1 MRNMIKALKKKYAL
15 SDQGASDLFKGI
27 LYSVLANIS
36 LMLPVILLAVVLNQ
50 LLSPIL
56 GIADSEKSAAFYT
69 ITGIVILAVV
79 FILVGVAYAG
89 NAICKTFEIDIKK
102 QIAKMIA
109 KRKAEQKRKAE
120 EAAAAKEMSQVTES
134 TTTEASEDEKVSD
147 NTMPTMFSE
156 EDRKKLE
163 DAVSKADSEEKTMQ
177 DSKVE
182 AIEKTADSDSTENEA
197 AEKTVS
203 EEKVESVEKPVTT
216 TESEE
221 TPDEE
226 IKAEGTPV
234 EETPAQEEELTDTR
248 VVDIFA
254 ELNEE
259 PVSEDAE
266 NDFEEK

>member
-1 MRNMIKALKKKYAL
+1 MNKKSGYAL
-15 SDQGASDLFKGI
+15 RI
-27 LYSVLANIS
+27 VLGGY
-36 LMLPVILLAVVLNQ
+36 LTY
-50 LLSPIL
+50 L
-56 GIADSEKSAAFYT
+56 GIRILSEMIQQRPSNMT
-69 ITGIVILAVV
+69 LMSVLAVV

-134 TTTEASEDEKVSD
+134 TTTEVSD
-147 NTMPTMFSE
+147 NTMPTMLSE

-163 DAVSKADSEEKTMQ
+163 DAVSKADFEEKIMQ
-177 DSKVE
+177 DSKAE

-203 EEKVESVEKPVTT
+203 EEKTVIT

>member
-1 MRNMIKALKKKYAL
+1 MNKKSGYALRIVLGGYLTYLGIRILSEMIQQRPSNMILM
-15 SDQGASDLFKGI
+15 
-27 LYSVLANIS
+27 SV
-36 LMLPVILLAVVLNQ
+36 
-50 LLSPIL
+50 
-56 GIADSEKSAAFYT
+56 
-69 ITGIVILAVV
+69 LAVV

-147 NTMPTMFSE
+147 NTMPTMLSE

-177 DSKVE
+177 DSKAEV
-182 AIEKTADSDSTENEA
+182 IEKTADSDSTENEA

-203 EEKVESVEKPVTT
+203 EEKTVIT

-226 IKAEGTPV
+226 IKAEETAT
-234 EETPAQEEELTDTR
+234 EETSVQEELTDTR

>member
-1 MRNMIKALKKKYAL
+1 MNKKSGYAL
-15 SDQGASDLFKGI
+15 RI
-27 LYSVLANIS
+27 VLGGY
-36 LMLPVILLAVVLNQ
+36 LTY
-50 LLSPIL
+50 L
-56 GIADSEKSAAFYT
+56 GIRILSEMIQQRPSNMT
-69 ITGIVILAVV
+69 LMSVLAVV

-120 EAAAAKEMSQVTES
+120 EAAAAKEMSQVTEN
-134 TTTEASEDEKVSD
+134 TTIEVSD
-147 NTMPTMFSE
+147 DTMPTMLSE

-163 DAVSKADSEEKTMQ
+163 DAVSKADFEEKTMQ
-177 DSKVE
+177 DSKAE

-203 EEKVESVEKPVTT
+203 EEKTVIT

-259 PVSEDAE
+259 PVS
-266 NDFEEK
+266 

>member
-1 MRNMIKALKKKYAL
+1 MNKKSGYAL
-15 SDQGASDLFKGI
+15 RI
-27 LYSVLANIS
+27 VLGGY
-36 LMLPVILLAVVLNQ
+36 LTY
-50 LLSPIL
+50 L
-56 GIADSEKSAAFYT
+56 GIRILSEMIQQRPSNMT
-69 ITGIVILAVV
+69 LMSVLAVV

-134 TTTEASEDEKVSD
+134 TTTEVSD
-147 NTMPTMFSE
+147 NTMPTMLSE

-163 DAVSKADSEEKTMQ
+163 DAVSKADFEEKTMQ
-177 DSKVE
+177 DSKAE
-182 AIEKTADSDSTENEA
+182 AIEKTADSDSTENKA

-203 EEKVESVEKPVTT
+203 EEKTVIT

>member
-1 MRNMIKALKKKYAL
+1 MNKKSGYAL
-15 SDQGASDLFKGI
+15 RI
-27 LYSVLANIS
+27 VLGGY
-36 LMLPVILLAVVLNQ
+36 LTY
-50 LLSPIL
+50 L
-56 GIADSEKSAAFYT
+56 GIRILSEMIQQRPSNMT
-69 ITGIVILAVV
+69 LMSVLAVV

-102 QIAKMIA
+102 QCAKMIA
-109 KRKAEQKRKAE
+109 KRKAKQKRKAE
-120 EAAAAKEMSQVTES
+120 EAAAAKAMSQVTES
-134 TTTEASEDEKVSD
+134 TTTEASEDEKISD
-147 NTMPTMFSE
+147 NTMPTMLSE

-163 DAVSKADSEEKTMQ
+163 EAVSKADSEEKTKQ
-177 DSKVE
+177 DSKAEV
-182 AIEKTADSDSTENEA
+182 IEKAADSESTENEA
-197 AEKTVS
+197 AEKTA
-203 EEKVESVEKPVTT
+203 SVEKPATT

-221 TPDEE
+221 TPVEE

-234 EETPAQEEELTDTR
+234 EKTPVQEEELTDTR

>member
-1 MRNMIKALKKKYAL
+1 MNKKSGYAL
-15 SDQGASDLFKGI
+15 RI
-27 LYSVLANIS
+27 VLGGY
-36 LMLPVILLAVVLNQ
+36 LTY
-50 LLSPIL
+50 L
-56 GIADSEKSAAFYT
+56 GIRILSEMIQQRPSNMT
-69 ITGIVILAVV
+69 LMSVLAVV

-120 EAAAAKEMSQVTES
+120 EAAAAKAMSQVTES

-147 NTMPTMFSE
+147 NTMPTMLSE

-163 DAVSKADSEEKTMQ
+163 DAVFKADSEEKTMQ
-177 DSKVE
+177 DSKAE
-182 AIEKTADSDSTENEA
+182 AIEKTADSTENEA

-226 IKAEGTPV
+226 IKAEETAT
-234 EETPAQEEELTDTR
+234 EETSVQEELTDTR

>member
-1 MRNMIKALKKKYAL
+1 MNKKSGYAL
-15 SDQGASDLFKGI
+15 RI
-27 LYSVLANIS
+27 VLGGY
-36 LMLPVILLAVVLNQ
+36 LTY
-50 LLSPIL
+50 L
-56 GIADSEKSAAFYT
+56 GIRILSEMIQQRPSNMT
-69 ITGIVILAVV
+69 LMSVLAVV

-134 TTTEASEDEKVSD
+134 TTTEVSD
-147 NTMPTMFSE
+147 NTMPTMLSE

-163 DAVSKADSEEKTMQ
+163 DAVSKADFEEKTMQ
-177 DSKVE
+177 DSKAE

-203 EEKVESVEKPVTT
+203 VEKPVTT

-226 IKAEGTPV
+226 IKAEETAT
-234 EETPAQEEELTDTR
+234 EETSVQEELTDTR

>member
-1 MRNMIKALKKKYAL
+1 MNKKSGYAL
-15 SDQGASDLFKGI
+15 RI
-27 LYSVLANIS
+27 VLGGY
-36 LMLPVILLAVVLNQ
+36 LTY
-50 LLSPIL
+50 L
-56 GIADSEKSAAFYT
+56 GIRILSEMIQQRPSNMT
-69 ITGIVILAVV
+69 LMSVLAVV

-134 TTTEASEDEKVSD
+134 TTTEVSD
-147 NTMPTMFSE
+147 NTMPTMLSE

-163 DAVSKADSEEKTMQ
+163 DAVSKADFEEKTMQ
-177 DSKVE
+177 DSKAE

-203 EEKVESVEKPVTT
+203 EEKTVIT

>member
-1 MRNMIKALKKKYAL
+1 MNKKSGCALR
-15 SDQGASDLFKGI
+15 I
-27 LYSVLANIS
+27 VLGGY
-36 LMLPVILLAVVLNQ
+36 LTY
-50 LLSPIL
+50 L
-56 GIADSEKSAAFYT
+56 GIRILSEMIQQRPSNMT
-69 ITGIVILAVV
+69 LMSVLAVV

-147 NTMPTMFSE
+147 DTMPTMLSE
-156 EDRKKLE
+156 EDGKKLE
-163 DAVSKADSEEKTMQ
+163 DAVSKADFE
-177 DSKVE
+177 
-182 AIEKTADSDSTENEA
+182 
-197 AEKTVS
+197 EKTVS
-203 EEKVESVEKPVTT
+203 EEKTVIT

>member
-1 MRNMIKALKKKYAL
+1 MNKKSGYAL
-15 SDQGASDLFKGI
+15 RI
-27 LYSVLANIS
+27 VLGGY
-36 LMLPVILLAVVLNQ
+36 LTY
-50 LLSPIL
+50 L
-56 GIADSEKSAAFYT
+56 GIRILSEMIQQRPSNMT
-69 ITGIVILAVV
+69 LMSVLAVV

-134 TTTEASEDEKVSD
+134 TTTEVSD
-147 NTMPTMFSE
+147 NTMPTMLSE

-163 DAVSKADSEEKTMQ
+163 DAVSKADFEEKTMQ
-177 DSKVE
+177 DSKAE

-197 AEKTVS
+197 AEKTV
-203 EEKVESVEKPVTT
+203 SVEKPVTT

>member
-1 MRNMIKALKKKYAL
+1 MNKKSGYAL
-15 SDQGASDLFKGI
+15 RI
-27 LYSVLANIS
+27 VLGGY
-36 LMLPVILLAVVLNQ
+36 LTY
-50 LLSPIL
+50 L
-56 GIADSEKSAAFYT
+56 GIRILSEMIQQRPSNMT
-69 ITGIVILAVV
+69 LMSVLAVV

-147 NTMPTMFSE
+147 NTMPTMLSE

-177 DSKVE
+177 DSKAEV
-182 AIEKTADSDSTENEA
+182 IEKTADSDSTENEA
-197 AEKTVS
+197 AEKTAS
-203 EEKVESVEKPVTT
+203 EEKA
-216 TESEE
+216 ESEE

-226 IKAEGTPV
+226 IKAEETPV
-234 EETPAQEEELTDTR
+234 EETPVQEEELTDTR

>member
-1 MRNMIKALKKKYAL
+1 MNKKSGCALR
-15 SDQGASDLFKGI
+15 I
-27 LYSVLANIS
+27 VLGGY
-36 LMLPVILLAVVLNQ
+36 LTY
-50 LLSPIL
+50 L
-56 GIADSEKSAAFYT
+56 GIRILSEMIQQRPSNMT
-69 ITGIVILAVV
+69 LMSVLAVV

-120 EAAAAKEMSQVTES
+120 EAAAAKAMSQVTES
-134 TTTEASEDEKVSD
+134 TTTEASEDEKISD
-147 NTMPTMFSE
+147 NTMPTMLSE

-163 DAVSKADSEEKTMQ
+163 DAVSKADSEEKTKQ
-177 DSKVE
+177 DSKDEV
-182 AIEKTADSDSTENEA
+182 IEKTVDSELTENEA
-197 AEKTVS
+197 AEKTA
-203 EEKVESVEKPVTT
+203 SVEKTATT
-216 TESEE
+216 TEAEE

-234 EETPAQEEELTDTR
+234 EKTPVQEEELTDTR

>member
-1 MRNMIKALKKKYAL
+1 MNKKSGYAL
-15 SDQGASDLFKGI
+15 RI
-27 LYSVLANIS
+27 VLGGY
-36 LMLPVILLAVVLNQ
+36 LTY
-50 LLSPIL
+50 L
-56 GIADSEKSAAFYT
+56 GIRILSEMIQQRPSNMT
-69 ITGIVILAVV
+69 LMSVLAVV

-134 TTTEASEDEKVSD
+134 TTTEVSD
-147 NTMPTMFSE
+147 NTMPTMLSE

-163 DAVSKADSEEKTMQ
+163 DAVSKADFEEKTMQ
-177 DSKVE
+177 DSKAE

-203 EEKVESVEKPVTT
+203 EEKTVIT

-226 IKAEGTPV
+226 IKAEVTPV
-234 EETPAQEEELTDTR
+234 EETPAQEEELKDTR

>member
-1 MRNMIKALKKKYAL
+1 MNKKSGYAL
-15 SDQGASDLFKGI
+15 RI
-27 LYSVLANIS
+27 VLGGY
-36 LMLPVILLAVVLNQ
+36 LTY
-50 LLSPIL
+50 L
-56 GIADSEKSAAFYT
+56 GIRILSEMIQQRPSNMTFMS
-69 ITGIVILAVV
+69 VLAVV

-134 TTTEASEDEKVSD
+134 TTTEVSD
-147 NTMPTMFSE
+147 NTMPTMLSE

-163 DAVSKADSEEKTMQ
+163 DAVSKADFEEKTMQ
-177 DSKVE
+177 DSKAE

-203 EEKVESVEKPVTT
+203 EEKTVIT

>member
-1 MRNMIKALKKKYAL
+1 MNKKSGYAL
-15 SDQGASDLFKGI
+15 RI
-27 LYSVLANIS
+27 VLGGY
-36 LMLPVILLAVVLNQ
+36 LTY
-50 LLSPIL
+50 L
-56 GIADSEKSAAFYT
+56 GIRILSEMIQQRPSNMT
-69 ITGIVILAVV
+69 LMSVLAVV

-120 EAAAAKEMSQVTES
+120 EAAVAKEMSQVTES
-134 TTTEASEDEKVSD
+134 TMTEVSD
-147 NTMPTMFSE
+147 NTMPTMLSE

-163 DAVSKADSEEKTMQ
+163 DAVSKADFEEKTMQ
-177 DSKVE
+177 DSKAE

-197 AEKTVS
+197 AEKTAS
-203 EEKVESVEKPVTT
+203 EEKA
-216 TESEE
+216 ESEE

-226 IKAEGTPV
+226 IKAEETPV
-234 EETPAQEEELTDTR
+234 EETPVQEEELTDTR

>member
-1 MRNMIKALKKKYAL
+1 MNKKSGYAL
-15 SDQGASDLFKGI
+15 RI
-27 LYSVLANIS
+27 VLGGY
-36 LMLPVILLAVVLNQ
+36 LTY
-50 LLSPIL
+50 L
-56 GIADSEKSAAFYT
+56 GIRILSEMIQQRPSNMT
-69 ITGIVILAVV
+69 LMSVLAVV

-120 EAAAAKEMSQVTES
+120 EASAAKEMSQVTES
-134 TTTEASEDEKVSD
+134 TTTEVSD
-147 NTMPTMFSE
+147 NTMPTMLSE

-163 DAVSKADSEEKTMQ
+163 DAVSKADFEEKTMQ
-177 DSKVE
+177 DSKAE

-203 EEKVESVEKPVTT
+203 EEKPVTT

>member
-1 MRNMIKALKKKYAL
+1 MNKKSGCALR
-15 SDQGASDLFKGI
+15 I
-27 LYSVLANIS
+27 VLGGY
-36 LMLPVILLAVVLNQ
+36 LTY
-50 LLSPIL
+50 L
-56 GIADSEKSAAFYT
+56 GIRILSEMIQQRPSNMT
-69 ITGIVILAVV
+69 LMSVLAVV

-147 NTMPTMFSE
+147 DTMPTMLSE
-156 EDRKKLE
+156 EDRRKLE

-177 DSKVE
+177 DSKAEV
-182 AIEKTADSDSTENEA
+182 IEKTADSESTENET
-197 AEKTVS
+197 AEKTA
-203 EEKVESVEKPVTT
+203 ELVEKPATT
-216 TESEE
+216 TEPEE
-221 TPDEE
+221 KPDEE
-226 IKAEGTPV
+226 IKAE
-234 EETPAQEEELTDTR
+234 ETSVQEELTDTR

>member
-1 MRNMIKALKKKYAL
+1 MNKKSGYAL
-15 SDQGASDLFKGI
+15 RI
-27 LYSVLANIS
+27 VLGGY
-36 LMLPVILLAVVLNQ
+36 LTY
-50 LLSPIL
+50 L
-56 GIADSEKSAAFYT
+56 GIRILSEMIQQRPSNMT
-69 ITGIVILAVV
+69 LMSVLAVV

-134 TTTEASEDEKVSD
+134 TTTEVSD
-147 NTMPTMFSE
+147 NTMPTMLSE

-177 DSKVE
+177 DSKDE

-197 AEKTVS
+197 AEKTAS
-203 EEKVESVEKPVTT
+203 EEKA
-216 TESEE
+216 ESEE

>member
-1 MRNMIKALKKKYAL
+1 MNKKSGYAL
-15 SDQGASDLFKGI
+15 RI
-27 LYSVLANIS
+27 VLGGY
-36 LMLPVILLAVVLNQ
+36 LTY
-50 LLSPIL
+50 L
-56 GIADSEKSAAFYT
+56 GIRILSEMIQQRPSNMT
-69 ITGIVILAVV
+69 LMSVLAVV

-134 TTTEASEDEKVSD
+134 TTTEVSD
-147 NTMPTMFSE
+147 NTMPTMLSE

-177 DSKVE
+177 DSKAEV
-182 AIEKTADSDSTENEA
+182 IEKTADSDSTENEA
-197 AEKTVS
+197 AEKTAS
-203 EEKVESVEKPVTT
+203 EEKAESVEKPVTT

-226 IKAEGTPV
+226 IKAEETAT
-234 EETPAQEEELTDTR
+234 EETSVQEELTDTR

>member
-1 MRNMIKALKKKYAL
+1 MNKKSGCALR
-15 SDQGASDLFKGI
+15 I
-27 LYSVLANIS
+27 VLGGY
-36 LMLPVILLAVVLNQ
+36 LTY
-50 LLSPIL
+50 L
-56 GIADSEKSAAFYT
+56 GIRILSEMIQQRPSNMT
-69 ITGIVILAVV
+69 LMSVLAVV

-102 QIAKMIA
+102 QLAKMIA

-120 EAAAAKEMSQVTES
+120 EAAAAKAMSQVTES
-134 TTTEASEDEKVSD
+134 TTTEASEDEKISD
-147 NTMPTMFSE
+147 NTMPTMLSE

-163 DAVSKADSEEKTMQ
+163 EAVSKADSEEKTKQ
-177 DSKVE
+177 DSKDEV
-182 AIEKTADSDSTENEA
+182 IEKTADSESTENEA
-197 AEKTVS
+197 AEKTAP
-203 EEKVESVEKPVTT
+203 VEKLATT

-221 TPDEE
+221 TPVEE

-234 EETPAQEEELTDTR
+234 EKTPVQEEELTDTR

>member
-1 MRNMIKALKKKYAL
+1 MNKKSGYAL
-15 SDQGASDLFKGI
+15 RI
-27 LYSVLANIS
+27 VLGGY
-36 LMLPVILLAVVLNQ
+36 LTY
-50 LLSPIL
+50 L
-56 GIADSEKSAAFYT
+56 GIRILSEMIQQRPSNMT
-69 ITGIVILAVV
+69 LMSVLAVV

-147 NTMPTMFSE
+147 DTMPTMLSE

-177 DSKVE
+177 DSKDE

-197 AEKTVS
+197 AEKTAS
-203 EEKVESVEKPVTT
+203 EEKA
-216 TESEE
+216 ESEE

>member
-1 MRNMIKALKKKYAL
+1 MNKKSGYAL
-15 SDQGASDLFKGI
+15 RI
-27 LYSVLANIS
+27 VLGGY
-36 LMLPVILLAVVLNQ
+36 LTY
-50 LLSPIL
+50 L
-56 GIADSEKSAAFYT
+56 GIRILSEMIQQRPSNMT
-69 ITGIVILAVV
+69 LMSVLAVV

-109 KRKAEQKRKAE
+109 
-120 EAAAAKEMSQVTES
+120 ES
-134 TTTEASEDEKVSD
+134 TTTEVSD
-147 NTMPTMFSE
+147 NTMPTMLSE

-163 DAVSKADSEEKTMQ
+163 DAVSKVDFEEKTMQ
-177 DSKVE
+177 DSKAE

-203 EEKVESVEKPVTT
+203 EEKVESVEKLATT

>member
-1 MRNMIKALKKKYAL
+1 MNKKSGYAL
-15 SDQGASDLFKGI
+15 RI
-27 LYSVLANIS
+27 VLGGY
-36 LMLPVILLAVVLNQ
+36 LTY
-50 LLSPIL
+50 L
-56 GIADSEKSAAFYT
+56 GIRILSEMIQQRPSNMT
-69 ITGIVILAVV
+69 RMSVLAVV

-134 TTTEASEDEKVSD
+134 TTTEVSD
-147 NTMPTMFSE
+147 NTMPTMLSE

-163 DAVSKADSEEKTMQ
+163 DAVSKADFEEKTMQ
-177 DSKVE
+177 DSKAE

-203 EEKVESVEKPVTT
+203 EEKTVIT

>member
-1 MRNMIKALKKKYAL
+1 MNKKSGYAL
-15 SDQGASDLFKGI
+15 RI
-27 LYSVLANIS
+27 VLGGY
-36 LMLPVILLAVVLNQ
+36 LTY
-50 LLSPIL
+50 L
-56 GIADSEKSAAFYT
+56 GIRILSEMIQQRPSNMT
-69 ITGIVILAVV
+69 LMSVLAVV

-134 TTTEASEDEKVSD
+134 TTTEVSD

-163 DAVSKADSEEKTMQ
+163 DAVSKADFEEKTMQ
-177 DSKVE
+177 DSKAE

-203 EEKVESVEKPVTT
+203 EEKTVIT

-259 PVSEDAE
+259 SVSEDAE

>member
-1 MRNMIKALKKKYAL
+1 MNKKSGYAL
-15 SDQGASDLFKGI
+15 RI
-27 LYSVLANIS
+27 VLGGY
-36 LMLPVILLAVVLNQ
+36 LTY
-50 LLSPIL
+50 L
-56 GIADSEKSAAFYT
+56 GIRILSEMIQQRPSNMT
-69 ITGIVILAVV
+69 LMSVLAVV

-134 TTTEASEDEKVSD
+134 TTTEVSD
-147 NTMPTMFSE
+147 NTMPTMLSE

-177 DSKVE
+177 DSKAE

-203 EEKVESVEKPVTT
+203 EEKTVTT

-226 IKAEGTPV
+226 IRVEGTPV

>member
-1 MRNMIKALKKKYAL
+1 MNKKSGYAL
-15 SDQGASDLFKGI
+15 RI
-27 LYSVLANIS
+27 VLGGY
-36 LMLPVILLAVVLNQ
+36 LTY
-50 LLSPIL
+50 L
-56 GIADSEKSAAFYT
+56 GIRILSEMIQQRPSNMT
-69 ITGIVILAVV
+69 LMSVLAVV

-134 TTTEASEDEKVSD
+134 TTTEVSD
-147 NTMPTMFSE
+147 NTMPTMLSE

-177 DSKVE
+177 DSKAEV
-182 AIEKTADSDSTENEA
+182 IEKTADSDSTENEA

-203 EEKVESVEKPVTT
+203 EEKPVTT

>member
-1 MRNMIKALKKKYAL
+1 MNKKSGYAL
-15 SDQGASDLFKGI
+15 RI
-27 LYSVLANIS
+27 VLGGY
-36 LMLPVILLAVVLNQ
+36 LTY
-50 LLSPIL
+50 L
-56 GIADSEKSAAFYT
+56 GIRILSEMIQQRPSNMT
-69 ITGIVILAVV
+69 LMSVLAVV

-102 QIAKMIA
+102 QLAKMIA

-120 EAAAAKEMSQVTES
+120 VAAAAKAMSQVTES

-147 NTMPTMFSE
+147 NTMPTMLSE

-163 DAVSKADSEEKTMQ
+163 DAVSKADSEEKT
-177 DSKVE
+177 
-182 AIEKTADSDSTENEA
+182 
-197 AEKTVS
+197 
-203 EEKVESVEKPVTT
+203 ESVEKPATT

-221 TPDEE
+221 TPVEE

-234 EETPAQEEELTDTR
+234 EKTPVQEEELTDTR

>member
-1 MRNMIKALKKKYAL
+1 MNKKSGYAL
-15 SDQGASDLFKGI
+15 RI
-27 LYSVLANIS
+27 VLGGY
-36 LMLPVILLAVVLNQ
+36 LTY
-50 LLSPIL
+50 L
-56 GIADSEKSAAFYT
+56 GIRILSEMIQQRPSNMT
-69 ITGIVILAVV
+69 LMSVLAVV

-134 TTTEASEDEKVSD
+134 TMTEVSD
-147 NTMPTMFSE
+147 NTMPTMLSE

-163 DAVSKADSEEKTMQ
+163 DAVSKADFEEKTMQ
-177 DSKVE
+177 DSKAE

-203 EEKVESVEKPVTT
+203 EEKVESVEKLATT

>member
-1 MRNMIKALKKKYAL
+1 MNKKSGYAL
-15 SDQGASDLFKGI
+15 RI
-27 LYSVLANIS
+27 VLGGY
-36 LMLPVILLAVVLNQ
+36 LTY
-50 LLSPIL
+50 L
-56 GIADSEKSAAFYT
+56 GIRILSEMIQQRPSNMT
-69 ITGIVILAVV
+69 LMSVLAVV

-102 QIAKMIA
+102 KIAKMIA

-147 NTMPTMFSE
+147 DTMPTMLSE

-177 DSKVE
+177 DSKDE

-197 AEKTVS
+197 AEKTAS
-203 EEKVESVEKPVTT
+203 EEKA
-216 TESEE
+216 ESEE

-226 IKAEGTPV
+226 IKAEETPV
-234 EETPAQEEELTDTR
+234 EETPVQEEELTDTR

>member
-1 MRNMIKALKKKYAL
+1 MNKKSGYAL
-15 SDQGASDLFKGI
+15 RI
-27 LYSVLANIS
+27 VLGGY
-36 LMLPVILLAVVLNQ
+36 LTY
-50 LLSPIL
+50 L
-56 GIADSEKSAAFYT
+56 GIRILSEMIQQRPSNMT
-69 ITGIVILAVV
+69 LMSVLAVV

-134 TTTEASEDEKVSD
+134 TTTEVSD
-147 NTMPTMFSE
+147 NTMPTMLSE

-163 DAVSKADSEEKTMQ
+163 DAVSKADFEEKTMQ
-177 DSKVE
+177 DSKAE

-197 AEKTVS
+197 AEKTES
-203 EEKVESVEKPVTT
+203 EEKPVTT

>member
-1 MRNMIKALKKKYAL
+1 MNKKSGCALR
-15 SDQGASDLFKGI
+15 I
-27 LYSVLANIS
+27 VLGGY
-36 LMLPVILLAVVLNQ
+36 LTY
-50 LLSPIL
+50 L
-56 GIADSEKSAAFYT
+56 GIRILSEMIQQRPNNMTLMS
-69 ITGIVILAVV
+69 VLAVV

-147 NTMPTMFSE
+147 NTMPTMLSE

-163 DAVSKADSEEKTMQ
+163 DAVSKADSEEKT
-177 DSKVE
+177 
-182 AIEKTADSDSTENEA
+182 
-197 AEKTVS
+197 
-203 EEKVESVEKPVTT
+203 ESVEKPVTT

-226 IKAEGTPV
+226 IKAE
-234 EETPAQEEELTDTR
+234 ETSVQEELTDTR

-259 PVSEDAE
+259 PVSEDSE

>member
-1 MRNMIKALKKKYAL
+1 MNKKSGYAL
-15 SDQGASDLFKGI
+15 RI
-27 LYSVLANIS
+27 VLGGY
-36 LMLPVILLAVVLNQ
+36 LTY
-50 LLSPIL
+50 L
-56 GIADSEKSAAFYT
+56 GIRILSEMIQQRPSNMT
-69 ITGIVILAVV
+69 LMSVLAVV

-147 NTMPTMFSE
+147 DTMPTMLSE

-177 DSKVE
+177 DSKDE

-197 AEKTVS
+197 AEKTAS
-203 EEKVESVEKPVTT
+203 EEKA
-216 TESEE
+216 ESEE

-259 PVSEDAE
+259 PVSENAE

>member
-1 MRNMIKALKKKYAL
+1 MNKKSGYA
-15 SDQGASDLFKGI
+15 FRI
-27 LYSVLANIS
+27 VLGGY
-36 LMLPVILLAVVLNQ
+36 LTY
-50 LLSPIL
+50 L
-56 GIADSEKSAAFYT
+56 GIRILSEMIQQRPSNMT
-69 ITGIVILAVV
+69 LMSVLAVV

-134 TTTEASEDEKVSD
+134 TTTEVSD
-147 NTMPTMFSE
+147 NTMPTMLSE

-163 DAVSKADSEEKTMQ
+163 DAVSKVDFEEKTMQ
-177 DSKVE
+177 DSKAE

-203 EEKVESVEKPVTT
+203 EEKVESVEKLATT

>member
-1 MRNMIKALKKKYAL
+1 MNKKSGYAL
-15 SDQGASDLFKGI
+15 RI
-27 LYSVLANIS
+27 VLGGY
-36 LMLPVILLAVVLNQ
+36 LTY
-50 LLSPIL
+50 L
-56 GIADSEKSAAFYT
+56 GIRILSEMIQQRPSNMT
-69 ITGIVILAVV
+69 LMSVLAVV

-147 NTMPTMFSE
+147 NTMPTM
-156 EDRKKLE
+156 L
-163 DAVSKADSEEKTMQ
+163 
-177 DSKVE
+177 
-182 AIEKTADSDSTENEA
+182 
-197 AEKTVS
+197 
-203 EEKVESVEKPVTT
+203 
-216 TESEE
+216 SEE